1 MNDVNI
7 RRAEPED
14 ASLLHAWRSE
24 PSTRR
29 YQPTAQ
35 LDVDTLRR
43 QLADRQK
50 TELSTT
56 ATGKM
61 QWIILFDE
69 EPTGWISLDV
79 TLREHGIASVGYTVG
94 ERFRGKR
101 IAASALC
108 KLIEIAF
115 DPGLLALARLEA
127 NVAAGNVA
135 SRRVLETA
143 GFRHEGTA
151 RGLLIIDG
159 IRVDHERF
167 GLLHSDPDRTSPV
180 DKQAQ

>member
-1 MNDVNI
+1 MNDVCI
-7 RRAEPED
+7 RRAEPGD

-56 ATGKM
+56 VVGKM
-61 QWIILFDE
+61 QWMIQFE
-69 EPTGWISLDV
+69 REPVGWISLDI
-79 TLREHGIASVGYTVG
+79 TSREHGIASVGYTVG

-115 DPGLLALARLEA
+115 DPDLLALARLEA

-135 SRRVLETA
+135 SRRVLDTA

-167 GLLHSDPDRTSPV
+167 GLLRTDPDRTGAV